1 MKSSRERITT
11 RTGTVIHTFPKDILT
26 TMLGH
31 EYDFYGVDDTT
42 FCIGTGDVRLFLEA
56 VEDDSVDE
64 YRSFFD
70 KFAIVEPRGVFFR
83 ESIARVVLKAGGVST
98 RSTSGSEHDFSGWVL
113 VDSTTGHTWLTIGTD
128 YGEDYYP
135 CFTFRY
141 TPDTN
146 VHVEVS
152 QEG

>member
-1 MKSSRERITT
+1 MSS
-11 RTGTVIHTFPKDILT
+11 TGTIHTFPKDILS

-42 FCIGTGDVRLFLEA
+42 FCIGVGDVRLFLEA

-64 YRSFFD
+64 YRSFFES
-70 KFAIVEPRGVFFR
+70 FSVVEPRGVFFQNP
-83 ESIARVVLKAGGVST
+83 IARVLFKAGGAST
-98 RSTSGSEHDFSGWVL
+98 RSKEDPEQDFSGWVL
-113 VDSTTGHTWLTIGTD
+113 VDTTTGHTWLTIGTD
-128 YGEDYYP
+128 YGDDFYP
-135 CFTFRY
+135 SFTFRY

-146 VHVEVS
+146 VRVEVT